1 MSKLMDEDLKKLKYP
16 LVFLSRLVKKKDKI
30 SDEKFRLVFVKL
42 ITFQQDYFLDLNIV
56 PLFTIIKQSHPE
68 TWRIVK
74 TYQKVLKQ
82 NLNNFKEMRKYRDKV
97 HSRFFKLSLEKQ
109 IKKWQD
115 KLNIIKAVDDSS
127 FPTGDTFSI
136 KLLVMEKGNEELVM
150 EMILRLK
157 KLMEILSHSYFIKQ
171 KIILFTVE
179 EFEKYSW
186 KEQTVL
192 FLKFFQKI
200 KKKIQEKIDLLSKTK
215 NYLDILN
222 EIYSI
227 TFN

>member
-1 MSKLMDEDLKKLKYP
+1 MDEDLKKLKYP
-16 LVFLSRLVKKKDKI
+16 LVFLSTLVKKKDKI

-82 NLNNFKEMRKYRDKV
+82 NLINFKEMRKYREKV
-97 HSRFFKLSLEKQ
+97 NSRFFKLSLENQ

-115 KLNIIKAVDDSS
+115 KLNLIKAVDDSS